1 MRQPISAYTDSFD
14 QHMLKTSVEDELA
27 AVIKELIGERVASD
41 ACLID
46 FCCRSGNMLASLAK
60 VLPHRKAIGVDK
72 DQNRLEGDLPALAR
86 RIADDPSDQ
95 SDNERH
101 APKSFALKGEAEGL
115 LLNANVFASI
125 ELDTKLND
133 LAGNAQRVIFCRPPL
148 GTPMLHFVDR
158 DDAVIAERKAFG
170 TQLEFYATEFFYGC
184 ACLQEMNPD
193 SIAVLQV
200 SSRLLNFAKCITDRQ
215 RFIEAGVISSVVVLP
230 ESLSQQTGNDTDALI
245 VLDRNADQTIEFFD
259 ARNLGSSAPKT
270 DIPQFEHD
278 ALETVRLIHS
288 GRQAIDHGAA
298 PSSRCRVEGLDQ
310 LAHNSWSLLP
320 FGVIVDWGDLPQRTI
335 GELFTVTRGT
345 PRSVITKLP
354 TAKEV
359 ATRSKDGWNTPTGGE
374 YAPAYYYYLNIGAI
388 EDGETICF
396 DDLIRRIDKK
406 DTYDLG
412 DLRRLES
419 EGLRTDLPTLRTLD
433 TRYPH
438 VVVSR
443 FGYPFKVS
451 QINPMEYGGDW
462 TEASM
467 VLPDSM
473 IALTPIGHTV
483 WDMPTC
489 LPEYL
494 LALLSSNEGQ
504 ELLNASARGARV
516 RQLSVG
522 DVRNMRIP
530 VPSIEKQQMYAEQF
544 MTKQRNF
551 EKAREAYEEAQK
563 GKRRLYF

>member
-14 QHMLKTSVEDELA
+14 QHMLNTSVEDELA
-27 AVIKELIGERVASD
+27 AVIKELIGERVAPD

-46 FCCRSGNMLASLAK
+46 FCCRSGYMLTSLAK

-72 DQNRLEGDLPALAR
+72 NQNRLEGDLPALAR
-86 RIADDPSDQ
+86 RIAGDPSNR
-95 SDNERH
+95 SDNESH
-101 APKSFALKGEAEGL
+101 TPKNYAPKGKPERL
-115 LLNANVFASI
+115 LLNANVFTPI

-133 LAGNAQRVIFCRPPL
+133 LAGNTQRVIFCRPPA
-148 GTPMLHFVDR
+148 GTPMLHFVDH
-158 DDAVIAERKAFG
+158 DDAVIAERRAFG
-170 TQLEFYATEFFYGC
+170 TQSEFYATEFFYGC
-184 ACLQEMNPD
+184 ACLQEMGPD

-215 RFIEAGVISSVVVLP
+215 KFIEAGVISSVALLP
-230 ESLSQQTGNDTDALI
+230 ESLSQQAGSDTDALI

-259 ARNLGSSAPKT
+259 ARYLGSSAPKT
-270 DIPQFEHD
+270 GIPQYEHD
-278 ALETVRLIHS
+278 ALETAHLIHS
-288 GRQAIDHGAA
+288 GRQAIKHGTA
-298 PSSRCRVEGLDQ
+298 PSNHCRVEGVDQ

-320 FGVIVDWGDLPQRTI
+320 FGVIVDWGDLPQRAI

-354 TAKEV
+354 TAKEAV
-359 ATRSKDGWNTPTGGE
+359 TRSKQGGHAPTDGE
-374 YAPAYYYYLNIGAI
+374 YAPAYYYCLNIGVI

-406 DTYDLG
+406 DAYDLG
-412 DLRRLES
+412 DLRKLEF
-419 EGLRTDLPTLRTLD
+419 EGLCTGLLALRTLD
-433 TRYPH
+433 ARYSH

-451 QINPMEYGGDW
+451 QINPMEYGHDW
-462 TEASM
+462 TEDSM

-473 IALTPIGHTV
+473 LAITPIGHTAR
-483 WDMPTC
+483 DMPTC

-504 ELLNASARGARV
+504 ELLNTAARGARV

-530 VPSIEKQQMYAEQF
+530 VPSIEKQRMYAEQF
-544 MTKQRNF
+544 MTKQRSF
-551 EKAREAYEEAQK
+551 EKAREAYAKAREE
-563 GKRRLYF
+563 KRHLYF